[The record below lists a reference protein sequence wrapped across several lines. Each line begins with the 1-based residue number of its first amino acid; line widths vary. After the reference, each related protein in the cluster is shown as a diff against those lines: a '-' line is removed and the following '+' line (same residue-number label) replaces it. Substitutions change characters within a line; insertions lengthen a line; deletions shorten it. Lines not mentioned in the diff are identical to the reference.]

1 MNTQELKCFLRVA
14 QRMNFT
20 RAAEELYLT
29 PPTVTHHIQKLE
41 AELGVQLFQRDSK
54 SVQLTLEGE
63 TFYQDARE
71 IMMKIEAAFSHV
83 NDVRNSKHTFLRIG
97 CVTSQEVSALS
108 NSLSLLRKKFPCVE
122 PRIIIADFTQ
132 QLRMLKEDHL
142 DLILGSKDMIT
153 GQNDFRF
160 HALYSCRSCA
170 IFSQDYSTIFSGNE
184 VSLDDLSPYP
194 LIALNPKN
202 IPIHPNDAIEKFL
215 TQKAQPIHIVR
226 QEDACS
232 VITLA
237 SSGYGIGILPGY
249 VLSHSVQPSLHYAQI
264 KESPCIEY
272 GIISCAA
279 SKNPYISKFSAIASG
294 DRGNGFFVVPDG
306 SSTSLG

>member
-14 QRMNFT
+14 ERMNFT

-41 AELGVQLFQRDSK
+41 SELGVQLFQRDSK

-83 NDVRNSKHTFLRIG
+83 NDIRNSKHTFLRIG
-97 CVTSQEVSALS
+97 CITSQEASALS
-108 NSLSLLRKKFPCVE
+108 EPLALLRKKFPCVE
-122 PRIIIADFTQ
+122 PRIIISDFTQ
-132 QLRMLKEDHL
+132 QFRMLKEDHL
-142 DLILGSKDMIT
+142 DLVLGSRDMVLD
-153 GQNDFRF
+153 QNDFRF
-160 HALYSCRSCA
+160 NPLYSCRSCA
-170 IFSQDYSTIFSGNE
+170 IFSQEYAAIFSGNE
-184 VSLDDLSPYP
+184 ISLEDLSPYP

-202 IPIHPNDAIEKFL
+202 IPIQPDDAIEKFL
-215 TQKAQPIHIVR
+215 TGKTRHVHIIR
-226 QEDACS
+226 QEDAVA

-249 VLSHSVQPSLHYAQI
+249 VLSDSGCASMHYARI
-264 KESPCIEY
+264 KESPRIEY
-272 GIISCAA
+272 GVIYHVA
-279 SKNPYISKFSAIASG
+279 SKNPYIAKFSAIL
-294 DRGNGFFVVPDG
+294 
-306 SSTSLG
+306 STANSDQ

>member
-14 QRMNFT
+14 ERMNFT

-41 AELGVQLFQRDSK
+41 SELGVQLFQRDSK

-63 TFYQDARE
+63 AFYQDARE

-83 NDVRNSKHTFLRIG
+83 NDIRNSKHTFLRIG
-97 CVTSQEVSALS
+97 CITSQEAASLTVPLS
-108 NSLSLLRKKFPCVE
+108 RLRENFSCVE

-142 DLILGSKDMIT
+142 DLVLGSRDMIPS
-153 GQNDFRF
+153 QNDFRF
-160 HALYSCRSCA
+160 RFLYSCRSCA
-170 IFSQDYSTIFSGNE
+170 IFSQEYSAIFPRDE
-184 VSLDDLSPYP
+184 ISLEDLSPYP

-202 IPIHPNDAIEKFL
+202 IPIQPDDAIEKFL
-215 TQKAQPIHIVR
+215 TGKTRPVHIVR
-226 QEDACS
+226 QEDAAA
-232 VITLA
+232 VIALA

-249 VLSHSVQPSLHYAQI
+249 VLTGSVRSSMHYARI
-264 KESPCIEY
+264 TESPRIEY
-272 GIISCAA
+272 GIIS
-279 SKNPYISKFSAIASG
+279 SDTGKNPYIAAFSSILAAAKPEILC
-294 DRGNGFFVVPDG
+294 P
-306 SSTSLG
+306 

>member
-14 QRMNFT
+14 ERMNFT

-41 AELGVQLFQRDSK
+41 SELGIQLFQRDSK

-71 IMMKIEAAFSHV
+71 IMMKIEAAFSHI
-83 NDVRNSKHTFLRIG
+83 NDIRNSKHTFLRIG
-97 CVTSQEVSALS
+97 CITSQEASALS
-108 NSLSLLRKKFPCVE
+108 EPLSLLRKKFPCVE

-132 QLRMLKEDHL
+132 QFRMLKEDHL
-142 DLILGSKDMIT
+142 DLILGSRDMIL
-153 GQNDFRF
+153 GQNNFRF
-160 HALYSCRSCA
+160 NTLYTCRSCA
-170 IFSQDYSTIFSGNE
+170 VFSEEYSEIFSGNE
-184 VSLDDLSPYP
+184 VSLEDLSPYP

-202 IPIHPNDAIEKFL
+202 IPIQPDDAIEKFL
-215 TQKAQPIHIVR
+215 TGKTRHVHVVR
-226 QEDACS
+226 QEDAAA

-237 SSGYGIGILPGY
+237 SGGYGIGILPGY
-249 VLSHSVQPSLHYAQI
+249 VLSDTESSSMHYARI

-272 GIISCAA
+272 GIIYYTA
-279 SKNPYISKFSAIASG
+279 SKNPYITKFSDILLTVN
-294 DRGNGFFVVPDG
+294 REKGNM
-306 SSTSLG
+306 

>member
-14 QRMNFT
+14 ERMNFT

-41 AELGVQLFQRDSK
+41 SEFGVQLFQRDSK

-63 TFYQDARE
+63 NFYQDARE

-83 NDVRNSKHTFLRIG
+83 NDIRNSKHTFLRIG
-97 CVTSQEVSALS
+97 CITSQEASALS
-108 NSLSLLRKKFPCVE
+108 ASLSILRKKFPCVE

-142 DLILGSKDMIT
+142 DLVLGSRDMILN
-153 GQNDFRF
+153 QNDFQF
-160 HALYSCRSCA
+160 NTLYSCRSCA
-170 IFSQDYSTIFSGNE
+170 IFSQEYSAIFSGNE
-184 VSLDDLSPYP
+184 ISLEDLSPYP

-202 IPIHPNDAIEKFL
+202 IPIQPDDAIEKFL
-215 TQKAQPIHIVR
+215 TVKTQPLHIIR
-226 QEDACS
+226 QEDTAA

-237 SSGYGIGILPGY
+237 SSGYGIGILPEY
-249 VLSHSVQPSLHYAQI
+249 VLSDSVHSSMHYARI

-272 GIISCAA
+272 GIIYHATSQ
-279 SKNPYISKFSAIASG
+279 NPYIAKFSAIL
-294 DRGNGFFVVPDG
+294 
-306 SSTSLG
+306 STLNR

>member
-14 QRMNFT
+14 ERMNFT

-41 AELGVQLFQRDSK
+41 SELGVQLFQRDSK

-83 NDVRNSKHTFLRIG
+83 NDIRNSKHTFLRIG
-97 CVTSQEVSALS
+97 CITSQEASALS
-108 NSLSLLRKKFPCVE
+108 ESLSLLRENFSCVE
-122 PRIIIADFTQ
+122 PRIIITDLTQ

-142 DLILGSKDMIT
+142 DLVFGSRDMILD
-153 GQNDFRF
+153 QNDFRF
-160 HALYSCRSCA
+160 DKLYSCRSCA
-170 IFSQDYSTIFSGNE
+170 IFSQEYSTIFSGNE
-184 VSLDDLSPYP
+184 ISLEDLSPYP

-202 IPIHPNDAIEKFL
+202 IPIHPDDAIEQFL
-215 TQKAQPIHIVR
+215 TGKTHPVHIIR
-226 QEDACS
+226 QETAAA

-249 VLSHSVQPSLHYAQI
+249 VLSNSVHSSMHSAQI
-264 KESPCIEY
+264 KESPWIEY
-272 GIISCAA
+272 GIIYHAA
-279 SKNPYISKFSAIASG
+279 SKNPYIAKFSAIFSTVN
-294 DRGNGFFVVPDG
+294 RGKCKE
-306 SSTSLG
+306 

>member
-14 QRMNFT
+14 ERMNFT

-41 AELGVQLFQRDSK
+41 SEFGVQLFQRDSK

-63 TFYQDARE
+63 IFYQDARE

-83 NDVRNSKHTFLRIG
+83 NDIRNSKHTFLRIG
-97 CVTSQEVSALS
+97 CITSQEAS
-108 NSLSLLRKKFPCVE
+108 SLSKPLARLRERFSCVE

-142 DLILGSKDMIT
+142 DLVLGSRGMILS
-153 GQNDFRF
+153 QNDFRF
-160 HALYSCRSCA
+160 NALYSCRSCA
-170 IFSQDYSTIFSGNE
+170 IFSQEYSAIFSGNE
-184 VSLDDLSPYP
+184 ISLEDLSPYP

-202 IPIHPNDAIEKFL
+202 IPIQPDDAIEKFL
-215 TQKAQPIHIVR
+215 TVKTQPVHIIR
-226 QEDACS
+226 QEDAAA

-237 SSGYGIGILPGY
+237 SSGYGIGILPEY
-249 VLSHSVQPSLHYAQI
+249 VLSDSVHSSMHYARI

-272 GIISCAA
+272 GIIYHAA
-279 SKNPYISKFSAIASG
+279 SKNPYIAKFSSILSTVT
-294 DRGNGFFVVPDG
+294 REKGNM
-306 SSTSLG
+306 

>member
-14 QRMNFT
+14 ERMNFT

-41 AELGVQLFQRDSK
+41 SEFGVQLFQRDSK

-63 TFYQDARE
+63 IFYQDARE

-83 NDVRNSKHTFLRIG
+83 NDIRNSKHTFLRIG
-97 CVTSQEVSALS
+97 CITSQEASSLS
-108 NSLSLLRKKFPCVE
+108 ESLSLLRKKFPCVE
-122 PRIIIADFTQ
+122 PRIIISDFTQ

-142 DLILGSKDMIT
+142 DLVLGSRDMILT
-153 GQNDFRF
+153 QNDFRF
-160 HALYSCRSCA
+160 NALYSCRSCA
-170 IFSQDYSTIFSGNE
+170 IFSQEYSAIFSGNE
-184 VSLDDLSPYP
+184 ISLEDLSPYP

-202 IPIHPNDAIEKFL
+202 IPIQPDDAIEKFL
-215 TQKAQPIHIVR
+215 TVKTQSVHIIR
-226 QEDACS
+226 QEDAAA

-249 VLSHSVQPSLHYAQI
+249 VLSDSVHSSMHYSRI

-272 GIISCAA
+272 GIIYHAA
-279 SKNPYISKFSAIASG
+279 SKNPYIAKFSAILSAVN
-294 DRGNGFFVVPDG
+294 REKEN
-306 SSTSLG
+306 LQY

>member
-1 MNTQELKCFLRVA
+1 MNTQDLKCFLRVA
-14 QRMNFT
+14 ERMNFT

-41 AELGVQLFQRDSK
+41 SELGVQLFQRDSK

-83 NDVRNSKHTFLRIG
+83 NDIRNSKHTFLRIG
-97 CVTSQEVSALS
+97 CITSLEASFLS
-108 NSLSLLRKKFPCVE
+108 EPLSLLRKNFPCVE

-132 QLRMLKEDHL
+132 QFRMLKEDHL
-142 DLILGSKDMIT
+142 DLVLGSRDMILN
-153 GQNDFRF
+153 QNDFRF
-160 HALYSCRSCA
+160 DTLYSCRSCA
-170 IFSQDYSTIFSGNE
+170 VFSQEYSAIFSGNE
-184 VSLDDLSPYP
+184 ISLKDLSPYP

-202 IPIHPNDAIEKFL
+202 IPIQPDDAIEKFL
-215 TQKAQPIHIVR
+215 TGKAQPVHIVR
-226 QEDACS
+226 QEDAAA

-249 VLSHSVQPSLHYAQI
+249 VLSSSVCSSMHYARI
-264 KESPCIEY
+264 KESPRIEY
-272 GIISCAA
+272 GIIYHAA
-279 SKNPYISKFSAIASG
+279 SKNPYIAKFSDIL
-294 DRGNGFFVVPDG
+294 
-306 SSTSLG
+306 SSCKYQ

>member
-41 AELGVQLFQRDSK
+41 SELGVQLFQRNSK

-71 IMMKIEAAFSHV
+71 IMMKIDAAFSHV
-83 NDVRNSKHTFLRIG
+83 NDIRNSKHILLRIG
-97 CVTSQEVSALS
+97 CITSQEVSTLSKALS
-108 NSLSLLRKKFPCVE
+108 ILKKEYPCVE

-142 DLILGSKDMIT
+142 DIVLGSRDMIIN
-153 GQNDFRF
+153 QNEFQF
-160 HALYSCRSCA
+160 NILYTCRSYA
-170 IFSQDYSTIFSGNE
+170 IFSQEYLTNFSKNE
-184 VSLDDLSPYP
+184 ISLLDLNSYP

-202 IPIHPNDAIEKFL
+202 IPIQPDDAIEKFL
-215 TQKAQPIHIVR
+215 TGKTQPAHLVR
-226 QEDACS
+226 QEEAAA

-237 SSGYGIGILPGY
+237 LSGYGIGILPGY
-249 VLSHSVQPSLHYAQI
+249 VLSDSKHTSIHYAQI
-264 KESPCIEY
+264 KESPYIEY
-272 GIISCAA
+272 GIISYAR
-279 SKNPYISKFSAIASG
+279 SKNPYISKFYEILSNVNHKKNQI
-294 DRGNGFFVVPDG
+294 
-306 SSTSLG
+306 

>member
-14 QRMNFT
+14 ERMNFT

-41 AELGVQLFQRDSK
+41 SELGVQLFQRDSK

-71 IMMKIEAAFSHV
+71 IMMKIEAACSHV
-83 NDVRNSKHTFLRIG
+83 NDIRNSKHTFLRIG
-97 CVTSQEVSALS
+97 CSTSQEASALS
-108 NSLSLLRKKFPCVE
+108 EPLSLLRKNFPCVE
-122 PRIIIADFTQ
+122 PRMIITDFTQ

-142 DLILGSKDMIT
+142 DLMLGSRDMVLS
-153 GQNDFRF
+153 QDDFRF

-170 IFSQDYSTIFSGNE
+170 VFSQEYAAIFPEDE
-184 VSLDDLSPYP
+184 VSLEDLNPHP

-202 IPIHPNDAIEKFL
+202 IPIQPDDAIEKFL
-215 TQKAQPIHIVR
+215 TGKTRPIHIIR
-226 QEDACS
+226 QEDAAA

-249 VLSHSVQPSLHYAQI
+249 VLFTPLYSSMHYARI

-272 GIISCAA
+272 GIISCTA
-279 SKNPYISKFSAIASG
+279 SKNPYIAKFSAILSTVNLAY
-294 DRGNGFFVVPDG
+294 GN
-306 SSTSLG
+306 SKI

>member
-14 QRMNFT
+14 ERSNFT

-41 AELGVQLFQRDSK
+41 SELGVQLFQRDSR

-63 TFYQDARE
+63 IFYQDARE
-71 IMMKIEAAFSHV
+71 IIMKIEAAFSHV
-83 NDVRNSKHTFLRIG
+83 NDIRNSKNTFLRIG
-97 CVTSQEVSALS
+97 CITSQEASALS
-108 NSLSLLRKKFPCVE
+108 KPLARLREKFPCVE

-142 DLILGSKDMIT
+142 DLVLGSRDMMLS
-153 GQNDFRF
+153 QNDFRF

-170 IFSQDYSTIFSGNE
+170 IFSHEYSEIFSGDE
-184 VSLDDLSPYP
+184 ISLDDLSSYP
-194 LIALNPKN
+194 LIALHPKN
-202 IPIHPNDAIEKFL
+202 IPIQPDDAIEKFL
-215 TQKAQPIHIVR
+215 TGKTRPAHLVR
-226 QEDACS
+226 QEDAAA

-249 VLSHSVQPSLHYAQI
+249 VLSDSVSSSVHCARI
-264 KESPCIEY
+264 RESPWIEY
-272 GIISCAA
+272 GIIYHTD
-279 SKNPYISKFSAIASG
+279 SKNPYVAKFSSILSAMDQEKSG
-294 DRGNGFFVVPDG
+294 
-306 SSTSLG
+306 L

>member
-14 QRMNFT
+14 ERMNFT

-41 AELGVQLFQRDSK
+41 SELGVQLFQRDSK

-83 NDVRNSKHTFLRIG
+83 NDIRNSKHTLLRIG
-97 CVTSQEVSALS
+97 CITSQEASALAEP
-108 NSLSLLRKKFPCVE
+108 LSLLRKKFPCVE

-132 QLRMLKEDHL
+132 QFRMLKEDHL
-142 DLILGSKDMIT
+142 DLVLGSRDMIP

-160 HALYSCRSCA
+160 NPLYSCRSCA
-170 IFSQDYSTIFSGNE
+170 IFSQEYEAIFSGDE
-184 VSLDDLSPYP
+184 ISLEDLSTYP

-202 IPIHPNDAIEKFL
+202 IPIQPEDAIEKFL
-215 TQKAQPIHIVR
+215 TGKTRPVHIVR
-226 QEDACS
+226 QEDAAA

-249 VLSHSVQPSLHYAQI
+249 VLPDCVCPSMHYVQI

-272 GIISCAA
+272 GVIYYAPG
-279 SKNPYISKFSAIASG
+279 KNPYIAEFSAIL
-294 DRGNGFFVVPDG
+294 
-306 SSTSLG
+306 STVNHEKSNK

>member
-14 QRMNFT
+14 ERMNFT

-41 AELGVQLFQRDSK
+41 SELGVQLFQRDSK

-63 TFYQDARE
+63 IFYQDARE

-83 NDVRNSKHTFLRIG
+83 NDIRNSKHTFLRIG
-97 CVTSQEVSALS
+97 CITSQEAS
-108 NSLSLLRKKFPCVE
+108 SLSKPLARLRERFSCVE

-142 DLILGSKDMIT
+142 DLVLGSRDMIL

-160 HALYSCRSCA
+160 DTLYSCRSCA
-170 IFSQDYSTIFSGNE
+170 VFSQEYLSIFSEGEI
-184 VSLDDLSPYP
+184 SLEDLSPYP

-202 IPIHPNDAIEKFL
+202 IPIQPDDAIEKFL
-215 TQKAQPIHIVR
+215 TGKAKPVHIIR
-226 QEDACS
+226 QEDAAA

-249 VLSHSVQPSLHYAQI
+249 VLSDSVHSSMHYARI
-264 KESPCIEY
+264 KESPCIDY
-272 GIISCAA
+272 GIIYHVD
-279 SKNPYISKFSAIASG
+279 SKNPYIAKFSAILSAVN
-294 DRGNGFFVVPDG
+294 REKGNM
-306 SSTSLG
+306 

>member
-14 QRMNFT
+14 ERMNFT

-41 AELGVQLFQRDSK
+41 SALGVQLFQRDSK

-71 IMMKIEAAFSHV
+71 IMMKIEAAYSHV

-97 CVTSQEVSALS
+97 CSTSQEASALS
-108 NSLSLLRKKFPCVE
+108 KPLSLLRKNFPCVE
-122 PRIIIADFTQ
+122 PRMIITDFTQ

-142 DLILGSKDMIT
+142 DLVLGSRDMILNQD
-153 GQNDFRF
+153 GFQF
-160 HALYSCRSCA
+160 HALYPCRSCA
-170 IFSQDYSTIFSGNE
+170 VFSQEYTTIFPENE
-184 VSLDDLSPYP
+184 ISLEDLSLYP

-202 IPIHPNDAIEKFL
+202 IPLQPDDAIEKFL
-215 TQKAQPIHIVR
+215 TTKTTPVHIVR
-226 QEDACS
+226 QEDPAA

-237 SSGYGIGILPGY
+237 TSGYGIGILPGY
-249 VLSHSVQPSLHYAQI
+249 VLFNPLYSSMHYAQI

-272 GIISCAA
+272 GIISCAT
-279 SKNPYISKFSAIASG
+279 SKNPYIAKFSSILSAVYQTKKHNKI
-294 DRGNGFFVVPDG
+294 
-306 SSTSLG
+306 